1 MAARIKEGADR
12 ELSELNIRRQ
22 QTAPELAR
30 QAKQKRSKRADGD
43 IHSVDRKVSRS
54 RTQEADAATEV
65 SRGPEKR
72 WQRPSSLPGLPN
84 PPGFELL
91 WARKDNQARGD
102 NVHLMELLQEGWEF
116 ARRSDFPGR
125 ILPTQSFQDHGEI
138 IGNGSTVLL
147 KMPERLVAERNAHY
161 NKLRDDAAKAIR
173 RPNPGMSSHK
183 SMPIVE
189 DKMDEDPALVRSG
202 TRRRQAQPAADN
214 T

>member
-1 MAARIKEGADR
+1 MATRTKVGA
-12 ELSELNIRRQ
+12 EQELNQLNNRRKQ
-22 QTAPELAR
+22 NAPELAR
-30 QAKQKRSKRADGD
+30 QAKQKRAKRADGD
-43 IHSVDRKVSRS
+43 IHSVDRKVARS

-84 PPGFELL
+84 PPGYELL

-161 NKLRDDAAKAIR
+161 NKQRDEAANAIR
-173 RPNPGMSSHK
+173 RPNPGMSNHK

-189 DKMDEDPALVRSG
+189 DKMVEDSGFVRTG
-202 TRRRQAQPAADN
+202 ARRRQAQPAADD